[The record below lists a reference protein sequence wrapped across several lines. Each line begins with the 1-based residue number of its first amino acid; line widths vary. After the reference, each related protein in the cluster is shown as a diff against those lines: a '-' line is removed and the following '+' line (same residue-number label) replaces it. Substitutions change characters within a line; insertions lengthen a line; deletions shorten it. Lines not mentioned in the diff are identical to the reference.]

1 MSGPRL
7 GFWVLFT
14 LSGLWLQS
22 FLPGVDFLAPGLV
35 LSLQEERPRT
45 TVVLG
50 GLWLLL
56 QEGTGSLAFGTVVL
70 WYGVLAGLFF
80 FGHWLF
86 EAKNFL
92 FMVILGLCLGLLHF
106 VLMQVMA
113 QLQDWRVAPGRVL
126 MEGVLQAVVF
136 PVQWG
141 LIYIIHNSLP
151 HNVQDL

>member
-1 MSGPRL
+1 MNGARL
-7 GFWVLFT
+7 SFWVIFT
-14 LSGLWLQS
+14 LTGLWLQS
-22 FLPGVDFLAPGLV
+22 FLPGVDFLAPGLI

-45 TVVLG
+45 TVILG
-50 GLWLLL
+50 VIWLLL

-92 FMVILGLCLGLLHF
+92 FMVILGACLGLLHF
-106 VLMQVMA
+106 GLMQVMA
-113 QLQDWRVAPGRVL
+113 QLQDWRVAPGRAL
-126 MEGVLQAVVF
+126 MEGILQAVIF

-141 LIYIIHNSLP
+141 LVYIIHNTLP
-151 HNVQDL
+151 HNAQDV

>member
-1 MSGPRL
+1 MSGARIS
-7 GFWVLFT
+7 FWALFT

-22 FLPGVDFLAPGLV
+22 FMPGVDFLAPGLV

-50 GLWLLL
+50 LIWLLL
-56 QEGTGSLAFGTVVL
+56 QEGAGSLAFGTVVL
-70 WYGVLAGLFF
+70 WYGALAGLFF

-92 FMVILGLCLGLLHF
+92 FMVILGVCLGLLHF
-106 VLMQVMA
+106 GLMQVMA

-126 MEGVLQAVVF
+126 MEGVFQAVVF

-141 LIYIIHNSLP
+141 LVYIIHNSLP
-151 HNVQDL
+151 HNAQNL